1 MKVAGPSWVMSRRT
15 ILSMAASHIISRFQ
29 PTQKTARMKCSV
41 GNSTENMYPKNL
53 LYYLRPA
60 LYQISENVRLTVA
73 NPGKGDIPFTLGL
86 TKTDQDKKRIYEINL
101 L

>member
-1 MKVAGPSWVMSRRT
+1 MSRRT
-15 ILSMAASHIISRFQ
+15 ILSMAVSHIISRFQ

-41 GNSTENMYPKNL
+41 GNSTENMYPKKL

-73 NPGKGDIPFTLGL
+73 NPGKKAYPLHSGF
-86 TKTDQDKKRIYEINL
+86 DKNRPSR
-101 L
+101 